1 MKNKVKQIL
10 SIAMTVCMLSTMV
23 PLTTYGADVDFSDDA
38 AVTVESEEDN
48 ENGEETTDS
57 AEVEIS
63 EDEQTDENA
72 DVLIEE
78 DETQDESEDMFSSDE
93 SLTTEEEVFTD
104 SVGSSE
110 GAKPVDGVTQG
121 QPFAAGTAGSQNFR
135 IPSMV
140 TLSNGIIVAAADM
153 RWDTTADA
161 GGLDTIVARSTDNGA
176 TWNYTVAN
184 YMGDNGNK
192 YNSAST
198 AFIDPALATD
208 GQKVYMLV
216 DLFPGGVGLN
226 NANTT
231 PKAGTGFNDA
241 GYLMLTEN
249 GKTSY
254 EYYYDS
260 DNGYICK
267 NDGTVVADYTVDK
280 FYNLYKNGE
289 KVSNLF
295 YADSPYNVFPTN
307 YLYFTVSEDSGAT
320 WSEPIII
327 NNNQVRNSG
336 ETFYGVGPG
345 RGLVLSDGIIAMPC
359 YSYDGN
365 ANNQRTSFIYST
377 DQGKNWTRVA
387 NATGSEHWSSES
399 AIVQINDET
408 VRSFYRDGY
417 STIYYT
423 DYVYKDGNWTTCEPV
438 NLGITK
444 KSNNQLSAIKYSKQ
458 INGNTVIFI
467 STATA
472 GQNYDRR
479 DGKIYAF
486 ALNDDNTM
494 KSIGEYAVN
503 SGTYQ
508 YSSLAEM
515 ANGNIGLLYENG
527 AASIVYSEIPVS
539 SVVKEEETPVDTG
552 NGTEES
558 PYNVSTEVSLP
569 ELKMGESIYLTAGE
583 DAEWTISGTNLCIEA
598 VDAESLEV
606 QDDVSVQDAEN
617 NQNVNAEVVEIT
629 AVSEGDAT
637 ITASTDSTTYEKTIK
652 VLAADNSSDVIGN
665 LVTIEN
671 TPFVGGANYIRVKS
685 SSWSSD
691 YSNKDSSSNAQKI
704 TKLTVS
710 VGVTF
715 DVDILSGTNVI
726 WSSAN
731 SQIASVGSDGT
742 VKGVSAGETTIT
754 AVIDGIAYSMP
765 VVVTQGAGTTTDG
778 SVRWVDFY
786 ISNILNTTVYYSRD
800 CSSDLIEA
808 KVGEVFYVTYSNTDP
823 FAVDFF
829 GKPNEGYALTR
840 MSATDSAGEYFALDK
855 TTDVE
860 KLEFYTKGPG
870 TNQANTWG
878 LTKLSGMIQKARD
891 NSCDGVMGFTRLKGD
906 TNNIRSSLVFES
918 EKLPTVKKEVE
929 GILGTSGNT
938 SDYREYQEGMSASV
952 GETVYFKVTVT
963 QYETQDKEYDTEKNK
978 YYSSIRYSNVM
989 LTDKLDGA
997 VFNGTTSST
1006 MNITSSTSPS
1016 DTQLNN
1022 SIVSKDRELVYY
1034 VAYTIQDKDLDTTI
1048 TNIVDFSF
1056 NYKAAF
1062 SSGTFA
1068 SSAEDSAI
1076 ISALKFKPKNIVI
1089 DFGIPV
1095 KIDYS
1100 GKEAHGRYDLED
1112 AEFDTTYGKVEVK
1125 DNVVTYTPV
1134 HVLEGTDTV
1143 TIKNIKE
1150 ASYSFKVYPATTV
1163 YYEEEFAENTEHTST
1178 DMRQQDSAPGSGG
1191 ANYGY
1196 DAAYKNGTGSAVN
1209 LLEDGAKNIQFKG
1222 TGVDIYAN
1230 TTTNTGTMM
1239 IKVKNSENKVVK
1251 VVAVDTKM
1259 ANGEGAPKGYNQ
1271 EVSGKNIPVATLD
1284 FGTYDEYT
1292 ANISCVKSG
1301 SAGKSETW
1309 FDGFRVYNTL
1319 TDSYT
1324 VENVYK
1330 QDGEAN
1336 PVYCELRD
1344 QVLSGLSIDTTK
1356 SQYAN
1361 QIGEKLHSQVYDM
1374 AGKDTGAVVIS
1385 DAKYTDVNS
1394 TWLLD
1399 NGPKNELYLAKNQ
1412 SVVFSLKK
1420 AAQIG
1425 IKGVNGN
1432 TTYDMAIDDST
1443 VKSGESVGT
1452 ADMFYPVK
1460 AGTVVITNKG
1470 DNLLSITKIKAFNVA
1485 DATSLFAPL
1494 TEESLT
1500 AALVGLGYE
1509 KAPEPTATATPT
1521 PTVTTAPTQKP
1532 AQQIK
1537 LATPKLGKVVSAGYN
1552 ALKLNWSKV
1561 KGADGYRVYVKVNGK
1576 WNALGNTKSTT
1587 YVHKKLETGKSYTYT
1602 VKAYKN
1608 TKSGTVWS
1616 SYDKKGIT
1624 GKTALKAPS
1633 LRQAKRTSAKK
1644 ATLSWKKVDGANGYV
1659 VYRKTNNGRWQ
1670 IVKKITKGN
1679 ITSFTDKKLSKGK
1692 KYTYTVRAYRTVG
1705 KKNIYSGYNK
1715 KGLNVK

>member
-23 PLTTYGADVDFSDDA
+23 PLTTYGADVDFGDDT

-72 DVLIEE
+72 DVLIED
-78 DETQDESEDMFSSDE
+78 DETQDESEDSFSSDE
-93 SLTTEEEVFTD
+93 SLTTEEDVFTD

-121 QPFAAGTAGSQNFR
+121 QPFVAGTAGSQNFR

-140 TLSNGIIVAAADM
+140 TLSNGTIVAAADM
-153 RWDTTADA
+153 RWNTTVDA
-161 GGLDTIVARSTDNGA
+161 GGLDTIVARSMDNGA

-192 YNSAST
+192 YDSAST

-260 DNGYICK
+260 DNRYICK

-320 WSEPIII
+320 WSEPMII

-345 RGLVLSDGIIAMPC
+345 SGLVLTDGIIVMPC

-365 ANNQRTSFIYST
+365 VNNQRTSFIYST

-399 AIVQINDET
+399 AIVQINDAT

-423 DYVYKDGNWTTCEPV
+423 DYVYENGNWKTCEPV
-438 NLGITK
+438 DLGITK

-467 STATA
+467 STATT
-472 GQNYDRR
+472 GQNYDRL

-508 YSSLAEM
+508 YSSLAEL

-527 AASIVYSEIPVS
+527 KASIVYSEIPVS
-539 SVVKEEETPVDTG
+539 SVVKEEEIPGDPG
-552 NGTEES
+552 NGTEEN

-569 ELKMGESIYLTAGE
+569 ELKTGESIYLTAGKE
-583 DAEWTISGTNLCIEA
+583 AEWTISGTNLNIEA

-617 NQNVNAEVVEIT
+617 NPNVKAEVVEIT
-629 AVSEGDAT
+629 AVSEGNAT
-637 ITASTDSTTYEKTIK
+637 ITASTDGVKYEKTIN
-652 VLAADNSSDVIGN
+652 VLAADNSSDVIGD

-671 TPFVGGANYIRVKS
+671 TPFVGGTNYIREKS
-685 SSWSSD
+685 SSWPYN
-691 YSNKDSSSNAQKI
+691 YSNKDSSSNTQKI

-715 DVDILSGTNVI
+715 DVDILSGTNVT

-731 SQIASVGSDGT
+731 SQIASVDSEGKVTG
-742 VKGVSAGETTIT
+742 VKAGETIIT
-754 AVIDGIAYSMP
+754 AVIGGAAYSMP

-840 MSATDSAGEYFALDK
+840 MSATNSAGEYFALDK
-855 TTDVE
+855 ITDVKE
-860 KLEFYTKGPG
+860 LEFYTKGPG
-870 TNQANTWG
+870 TNQANIWG
-878 LTKLSGMIQKARD
+878 LTKLSGMLQKARD
-891 NSCDGVMGFTRLKGD
+891 NSCDGVMGFTRLEGD
-906 TNNIRSSLVFES
+906 ANNIQSSLVFES

-929 GILGTSGNT
+929 GILGTSGNKD
-938 SDYREYQEGMSASV
+938 DYREYQEGMSASV

-963 QYETQDKEYDTEKNK
+963 QYETQDKDKEYDA
-978 YYSSIRYSNVM
+978 SITYSNAA
-989 LTDKLDGA
+989 LTDKLNKA
-997 VFNGTTSST
+997 VFNGTSSST
-1006 MNITSSTSPS
+1006 MEIASSTSPS
-1016 DTQLNN
+1016 DTELSN
-1022 SIVSKDRELVYY
+1022 SVVNKDRELVYY
-1034 VAYTIQDKDLDTTI
+1034 VAYKIQDKDLDTTI
-1048 TNIVDFSF
+1048 TNVVDLSF
-1056 NYKAAF
+1056 NYKAKY

-1068 SSAEDSAI
+1068 SSAEDSAV

-1095 KIDYS
+1095 KIDYR

-1125 DNVVTYTPV
+1125 DNVITYTPV
-1134 HVLEGTDTV
+1134 RVLEGTDTV
-1143 TIKNIKE
+1143 TIKNEKG

-1209 LLEDGAKNIQFKG
+1209 LLEAKNIQFKG

-1259 ANGEGAPKGYNQ
+1259 ANGEGAPQEYNQ
-1271 EVSGKNIPVATLD
+1271 AVEGKNVPVATLD

-1319 TDSYT
+1319 TDNDT
-1324 VENVYK
+1324 VERVYT
-1330 QDGEAN
+1330 QDNEAN

-1344 QVLSGLSIDTTK
+1344 QVLSGLNIDTTK
-1356 SQYAN
+1356 SQYAD
-1361 QIGEKLHSQVYDM
+1361 QIGQKLHSQIYDM

-1385 DAKYTDVNS
+1385 NAKYDGS
-1394 TWLLD
+1394 TKVDPMWLLD

-1412 SVVFSLKK
+1412 SVVFRLNN

-1425 IKGVNGN
+1425 IKGVNNN
-1432 TTYDMAIDDST
+1432 TTYDMGIDGSM

-1470 DNLLSITKIKAFNVA
+1470 DALLSITKIKAFNVA
-1485 DATSLFAPL
+1485 NATYLFAPL

-1521 PTVTTAPTQKP
+1521 PTVTATAAPTQKP
-1532 AQQIK
+1532 VQQIK

-1561 KGADGYRVYVKVNGK
+1561 NGADGYRIYVKVNGQWK
-1576 WNALGNTKSTT
+1576 ALGNTKSTT

-1624 GKTALKAPS
+1624 GKAVLSAPS
-1633 LRQAKRTSAKK
+1633 LRKAKRTSAKK
-1644 ATLSWKKVDGANGYV
+1644 ATLSWKKVNGASGYV

-1715 KGLNVK
+1715 KGLKVK